1 MRPAFSLAR
10 LLRAELHCVTWG
22 LLLALSSAGRAQA
35 DWRTAGRVQSSY
47 GGDSNVD
54 EALDARARQ
63 ADQFFRILGEAE
75 LERDR
80 LPLGARAS
88 LGLRGFRE
96 DYREL
101 SREKRAQGE
110 ARLSLLVPLTR
121 RGSSLRL
128 EAAGAAR
135 SYPAVPDSASRDYDR
150 KWLSLQGEAPLGPS
164 GVLRTSLR
172 LFALDFHRTPRPDQ
186 WGSGFDLTYEHP
198 LRGRLVGQIGFE
210 LAGTRHG
217 TPSVQWGDP
226 DQGRTVVVGPP
237 DQRDTVRH
245 IHVGV
250 RWMRRALVRLQYGFR
265 TQSSNSLGSSFHR
278 HEVRWLGALPVPF
291 RLTLETYGNVE
302 HTDYT
307 DSHLEEVYIFRGG
320 EEVEARDD
328 NNQVALGA
336 TRPLFG
342 DVSVELRHAW
352 YRNESLLLETYY
364 TKRVWSLALG
374 WNAGR
379 SSVF

>member
-1 MRPAFSLAR
+1 M
-10 LLRAELHCVTWG
+10 
-22 LLLALSSAGRAQA
+22 
-35 DWRTAGRVQSSY
+35 QSSY
-47 GGDSNVD
+47 GGDDNVD
-54 EALDARARQ
+54 EALGEQARR
-63 ADQFFRILGEAE
+63 ADQFFRLLGEAE
-75 LERDR
+75 VERAQ
-80 LPLGARAS
+80 LPLGARAA

-110 ARLSLLVPLTR
+110 ARLSLLLPLTR

-128 EAAGAAR
+128 EATAATR
-135 SYPAVPDSASRDYDR
+135 TYPSVPDSASRDYDR
-150 KWLSLQGEAPLGPS
+150 KSLSLESEAPLGPR
-164 GVLRTSLR
+164 GFLRTSLR
-172 LFALDFHRTPRPDQ
+172 LFSLDFQRTPRPDQ
-186 WGSGFDLTYEHP
+186 WGSGIDLTYEHP
-198 LRGRLVGQIGFE
+198 LRDRLIGQVGLE

-245 IHVGV
+245 LHLGV

-278 HEVRWLGALPVPF
+278 HEIRWLAALPARYRV
-291 RLTLETYGNVE
+291 TLETYGNVE

-307 DSHLEEVYIFRGG
+307 DAHLGEVYILRGG

-328 NNQVALGA
+328 NNQIAIGA

-342 DVSVELRHAW
+342 AVTMELRHAW
-352 YRNESLLLETYY
+352 YRNESLLLEKYY

-374 WNAGR
+374 WDAGR